1 MDLKSTIVGNEAFV
15 FLNVKELSLEYSTL
29 ITNQIYEYASQGK
42 QVTLKINCGGGSVL
56 GGWNIVDALVETK
69 SNTHIIGL
77 AASMA
82 GVISQYGKKRKAS
95 PNAILH
101 IHEVSGGTPETSMM
115 SKSSIIDVY
124 KTKSKFSEDQI
135 DGFMSDGKEH
145 FFNAG
150 DMKTYGLVDE
160 VVGDTEQLVET
171 VENKSTEE
179 LFQIFNSIITDSEMD
194 NEVKNELKAIR
205 QEKDQLVNKI
215 EGLENSNKTLGEE
228 NESLKNDNTALKE
241 QVDTANKAKAEAL
254 INSAV
259 KAGKVKEE
267 EKEGFVKDAIENYE
281 LVAKFIDMIEN
292 ASTTIEDLV
301 NVTEGQKSFKDMTD
315 EEKGALAREKPE
327 MYNKLIMA

>member
-1 MDLKSTIVGNEAFV
+1 MELKSTIVGNEAFV
-15 FLNVKELSLEYSTL
+15 FLNVEELSLEYSTL
-29 ITNQIYEYASQGK
+29 ITAQIYEYASQGK

-56 GGWNIVDALVETK
+56 GGWNIIDALVETK
-69 SNTHIIGL
+69 SNTHIVGL

-82 GVISQYGKKRKAS
+82 GVISQYGKKRIAS

-101 IHEVSGGTPETSMM
+101 IHGVSGGTPETSMM

-124 KTKSKFSEDQI
+124 KTKSKFSEGQI
-135 DGFMSDGKEH
+135 EGFMTDGQDH

-160 VVGDTEQLVET
+160 VVGDAEKLPET

-205 QEKDQLVNKI
+205 EEKNQLVNKI
-215 EGLENSNKTLGEE
+215 EGLENSNKTLSEQ
-228 NESLKNDNTALKE
+228 NESLKNENTALKE
-241 QVDTANKAKAEAL
+241 QVETANKAKAEAL

-259 KAGKVKEE
+259 KAGKVKED
-267 EKEGFVKDAIENYE
+267 EKEGLIKDATENYE
-281 LVAKFIDMIEN
+281 LVAKFIDKMEN
-292 ASTTIEDLV
+292 MSGTIEDLL
-301 NVTEGQKSFKDMTD
+301 NTTNSQKSFKDMT
-315 EEKGALAREKPE
+315 ESEKANLARDKPE
-327 MYNKLIMA
+327 LYNKLIMA